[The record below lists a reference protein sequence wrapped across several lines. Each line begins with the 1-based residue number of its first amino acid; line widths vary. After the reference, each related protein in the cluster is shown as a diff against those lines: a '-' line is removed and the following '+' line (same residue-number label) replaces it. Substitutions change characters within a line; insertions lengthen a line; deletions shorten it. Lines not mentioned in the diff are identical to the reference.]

1 MHCQRKVMYM
11 AKVMVK
17 VAGGQVQEKDYSS
30 LGQLK
35 AAMGLTNYTASVNG
49 EPESDDYELEDYEVV
64 NLSPSVKGA

>member
-1 MHCQRKVMYM
+1 M

>member
-1 MHCQRKVMYM
+1 MYM